1 MVAEESETTREGSG
15 VRETFAHFQETNRL
29 RCEEGFRH
37 NVDWDD
43 PVWPLQN
50 WALAI
55 AGEAGELCNL
65 VKKCLR
71 GDFTVQSKN
80 VEILNELADIITY
93 CDLAISSLG
102 GETGPTVWA
111 KFDEVSARIGW
122 REPSPPAPLP
132 TGAGEG
138 SDAAVR

>member
-1 MVAEESETTREGSG
+1 MTENRQTFDGFQAENKR
-15 VRETFAHFQETNRL
+15 
-29 RCEEGFRH
+29 RCEGDANHAGFGH
-37 NVDWDD
+37 GVAWDN
-43 PVWPLQN
+43 PYWPLQN

-71 GDFTVQSKN
+71 GDFTVQSKKT
-80 VEILNELADIITY
+80 ELLNELADIITY

-122 REPSPPAPLP
+122 TPK
-132 TGAGEG
+132 
-138 SDAAVR
+138 